1 MKSLRAAA
9 LMLLTAVA
17 GAGLQAAPVTY
28 EIDPSHTYPSFE
40 ADHMGISV
48 WRGKFNTT
56 AGKVTLD
63 RTAKTGTVEI
73 TIDAKSV
80 DFGHDKMNEHAR
92 AADIFNVEKF
102 PTITYKGKL
111 AFTGDVPTSAEGEL
125 TMLGVTK
132 PVALTI
138 NSFKCIPHPFFKVE
152 VCGAD
157 VTGAFDRVDFGM
169 DYGAKYGPTVA
180 KLAIQVE
187 ALKDAAP
194 GPRS

>member
-1 MKSLRAAA
+1 MKRTLFAAA
-9 LMLLTAVA
+9 LAAVSFTSI
-17 GAGLQAAPVTY
+17 AAVENYTI
-28 EIDPSHTYPSFE
+28 EASHTYPSFE
-40 ADHMGISV
+40 ASHMGISM

-80 DFGHDKMNEHAR
+80 DFGHEKMNEHALG
-92 AADIFNVEKF
+92 DDFFKVEKF

-111 AFTGDVPTSAEGEL
+111 AFTGEVPTSAEGEL

-132 PVALTI
+132 PVALAI
-138 NSFKCIPHPFFKVE
+138 NSFKCIAHPFFKVE

-194 GPRS
+194 LPKR